1 VLDLR
6 AKEKIAVKQRDYAEA
21 EKIKNIANRLDSKE
35 KQSKTD
41 EISERIKKRKEVLQK
56 HQ

>member
-1 VLDLR
+1 MLDLR

-35 KQSKTD
+35 KQCKTD
-41 EISERIKKRKEVLQK
+41 EISERIKKRK
-56 HQ
+56 